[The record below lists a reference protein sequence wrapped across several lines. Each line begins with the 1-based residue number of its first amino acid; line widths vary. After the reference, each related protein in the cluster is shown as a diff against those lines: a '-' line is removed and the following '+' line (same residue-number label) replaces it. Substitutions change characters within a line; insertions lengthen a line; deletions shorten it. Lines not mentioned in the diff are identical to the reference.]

1 MHDHTYSV
9 GLSTHAATYTV
20 RREIFKPLV
29 LDVLEMIG
37 GWLAICCSPQGV
49 RTNLGHVERLGLIG
63 REERTIWNGCCVLI
77 INEVF
82 LSAYIGINTHTL
94 S

>member
-1 MHDHTYSV
+1 MASNLLFT
-9 GLSTHAATYTV
+9 
-20 RREIFKPLV
+20 K
-29 LDVLEMIG
+29 
-37 GWLAICCSPQGV
+37 GV

-82 LSAYIGINTHTL
+82 LSAYLVNNTYAL